1 MEIIGFWH
9 ATSKP
14 NTLIYVL
21 AYKDRAARDAA
32 WKAFGSDP
40 EWAKV
45 RTEMQV
51 GTQVESVFMNATDYG
66 PVK

>member
-9 ATSKP
+9 STSKP

-32 WKAFGSDP
+32 WKAFRSDP
-40 EWAKV
+40 EWTKV
-45 RTEMQV
+45 VKEMQV
-51 GTQVESVFMNATDYG
+51 GTQVESVFMNAVDYG
-66 PVK
+66 PLK

>member
-32 WKAFGSDP
+32 WKAFRSDP
-40 EWAKV
+40 EWTKV
-45 RTEMQV
+45 R
-51 GTQVESVFMNATDYG
+51 GKCRSARRSNRSS
-66 PVK
+66 